1 MGRGAVVGNFMVMA
15 VGHVQA
21 LSCLAGNFEGYL
33 KRALQEYLGASAT
46 QKLFKQIEN

>member
-1 MGRGAVVGNFMVMA
+1 VVGNVMVMA

-21 LSCLAGNFEGYL
+21 LNCLVGNLKGYL
-33 KRALQEYLGASAT
+33 KRARQENLGASAT